1 MESTYRQLKEDVLGN
16 YDSFVQMIGEVSSFV
31 QKLNAEMLGT
41 ESPYDHSLKVLSE
54 KLEDLKK
61 DRFML
66 MVVGEAKSGKST
78 FINAY
83 LKKDILPMDVKQCT
97 NAIVEIRDGEKYRLI
112 ATYADGTIKVID
124 NDAEIGQFM
133 KENAAM
139 DDEYREIPVSLI
151 NSELLMKW
159 QDKPESEDDIND
171 LLKNVAEDNI
181 HRLPQEEYEKKIR
194 KYIRQRKG
202 SWRQLVKTIVIEY
215 PFEDQELKGIEILDT
230 PGVNAEGKVGDIT
243 NEFVEKANAVMF
255 LKPITG
261 SALESSSFKKFL
273 NSKSA
278 DRNKNAMF
286 LVLTRAADEIGKN
299 MDKLLQEAHK
309 QYSIIDDHQII
320 TVDSKAEIFANT
332 FAHCTKDEIK
342 QRLKELGQREERDK
356 FLGDT
361 WFDSDED
368 KDAFLDGLR
377 KLSNF
382 NEMRDRLNLFA
393 HTSEYL
399 ALSEFLE
406 RMINV
411 SEQASAIIREKIGL
425 WKEKLQD
432 PVQLAAKI
440 EDKKKEI
447 VHLKRTISDG
457 VGEIFE
463 RYSKSKD
470 GYIEK
475 KADEVM
481 NDFKKEINSI
491 NHSSNGSVDELKKK
505 TLRLVQNF
513 TNLSE
518 ELQKKIVGECDEKL
532 MACSKD
538 LSIDYRILKPDITP
552 ESIDKIINDSRKD
565 KDSYESQ
572 DQTTTSAFPL
582 LAAPALLFMGP
593 WAAAGAVVGGLLLY
607 AAGAFDSTE
616 HVSVFSQDR
625 NFDVVS
631 SKLKL
636 DIEKARDSAVN
647 ELQDF
652 LESVLDAY
660 TSILRTNL
668 DKQKD
673 EYDKILQD
681 QRDND
686 ELQEMI
692 RVGKERNGKLTQF
705 VSDMRAVKCGIDKN
719 VTRN

>member
-1 MESTYRQLKEDVLGN
+1 MESNYRQFKEDVLKN
-16 YDSFVQMIGEVSSFV
+16 YEFFVRMIDDIRQEGETRFDGS
-31 QKLNAEMLGT
+31 LEA
-41 ESPYDHSLKVLSE
+41 LKVQAE
-54 KLEDLKK
+54 NIRE

-97 NAIVEIRDGEKYRLI
+97 NAIVEIKDGEKYRLI
-112 ATYADGTIKVID
+112 ATYADDRKRTIED
-124 NDAEIGQFM
+124 EDAIKKFM
-133 KENAAM
+133 AKNAAM
-139 DDEYREIPVSLI
+139 DDAYRDIPVALI
-151 NSELLMKW
+151 NNELLMKW
-159 QDKPESEDDIND
+159 QGKPKSEDADVSA
-171 LLKNVAEDNI
+171 LLEHVAEDNI
-181 HRLPQEEYEKKIR
+181 YRLTPDEYQKKIR
-194 KYIRQRKG
+194 KYIRERKNR
-202 SWRQLVKTIVIEY
+202 WKDLVKKIEIEY

-230 PGVNAEGKVGDIT
+230 PGVGAEGKVGDLT
-243 NEFVEKANAVMF
+243 NQFIAKANAVMF
-255 LKPITG
+255 LKPLVG
-261 SALESSSFKKFL
+261 SAMESHSFRNFL
-273 NSKSA
+273 DSNSNG
-278 DRNKNAMF
+278 RNKNAMF

-361 WFDSDED
+361 WFDSDGD

-491 NHSSNGSVDELKKK
+491 NHSSNGSVDELKKI

-652 LESVLDAY
+652 LVSVLDAY

-705 VSDMRAVKCGIDKN
+705 VSDMRAVKCGIYKN